1 MADLEDGEIVDSGEE
16 DTQLPS
22 NGSDSQNASNYS
34 TLRVNAGSEIA
45 HTSISDPR
53 YNRDLGSCQQLDDS
67 PAYRCSTPNASVSSS
82 DSANTSDEDTSL
94 WRQKKEKYFRYSNIE
109 THKQVL
115 MDLAPEL
122 PSLEYRKEKDTN
134 SANRK
139 FNNVWGSVLQEQT
152 LTQNLSACGVEQPN
166 AHTLVERDVESYD
179 YKKKYTDN
187 RPRAMPVVN
196 DDSLGPFDK
205 VSDLQEVDIY
215 PEQRH
220 GKKRKAVHNR
230 LNDTV
235 KKQFKS
241 ISNKIE
247 ITAEDSETDVINTIA
262 GMLNEPKIELIERII
277 ETLGKGKA
285 IELLHLTKR
294 TEECGGM
301 LTLDGTRR
309 RTPGGVYIQLMKTDK
324 NVTNQQKKQIFK
336 EEYDARNKARKE
348 QRKRNR
354 KIKNAQ
360 RHGGFQNQKV
370 LDGSRG
376 NAKKEKAKKEAMEN
390 EESESDSNA
399 EKSNSDLEVDISQ
412 EPTKKESCEDLNC
425 AEEDIIEIGIG
436 DDTID

>member
-16 DTQLPS
+16 DTQPHLH
-22 NGSDSQNASNYS
+22 GSDSQNASNYG
-34 TLRVNAGSEIA
+34 THRGGREIA
-45 HTSISDPR
+45 HTSISDPTHSR
-53 YNRDLGSCQQLDDS
+53 GQRSRQQFPQKLDDS
-67 PAYRCSTPNASVSSS
+67 PAYRCNTPNASASSS
-82 DSANTSDEDTSL
+82 DSDDTSDEDTPL
-94 WRQKKEKYFRYSNIE
+94 WRRKKEKYFR
-109 THKQVL
+109 THKEVL

-122 PSLEYRKEKDTN
+122 PSLEYRKEKDHV
-134 SANRK
+134 SPNRK

-166 AHTLVERDVESYD
+166 AQTLIERDVESYD
-179 YKKKYTDN
+179 YKKKFTDN

-215 PEQRH
+215 PEKRR
-220 GKKRKAVHNR
+220 GKKRKAAHNR
-230 LNDTV
+230 INDNV

-247 ITAEDSETDVINTIA
+247 ITAEDSETEVVNTIA
-262 GMLNEPKIELIERII
+262 DMLNEPKIELIERIV
-277 ETLGKGKA
+277 ETIGKGKA
-285 IELLHLTKR
+285 IELLHHTKR
-294 TEECGGM
+294 TEESGGM
-301 LTLDGTRR
+301 LTLDGARR

-336 EEYDARNKARKE
+336 EEYDARNKAKKE

-354 KIKNAQ
+354 KIKKAEVQGGYHIHKAQ
-360 RHGGFQNQKV
+360 
-370 LDGSRG
+370 DGARW
-376 NAKKEKAKKEAMEN
+376 NAKEKEKKEAMEN
-390 EESESDSNA
+390 EESKSDSDV
-399 EKSNSDLEVDISQ
+399 EEIKSDLEVDISQ
-412 EPTKKESCEDLNC
+412 ESAMRESREDLNC